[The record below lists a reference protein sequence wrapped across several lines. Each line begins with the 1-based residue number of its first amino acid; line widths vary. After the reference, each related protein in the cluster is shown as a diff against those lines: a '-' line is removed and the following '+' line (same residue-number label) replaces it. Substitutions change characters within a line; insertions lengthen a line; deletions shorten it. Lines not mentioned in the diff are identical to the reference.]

1 MPELMPEL
9 MTELTLDLA
18 YSPSHFATDFEAT
31 LTRQAVAGHALRARH
46 QPMALSYGDD
56 PAACLHL
63 FIPPG
68 EGPWPLM
75 VFIHGGYWQELD
87 HTATD
92 FLAEHYLER
101 GMAFASIGYG
111 LAPTTTIDTMIA
123 QCVQGLKAAYHA
135 LEDNG
140 GTWSITLGGH
150 SAGAQLAYWVAVS
163 GKVPIDKLVLVSGV
177 YDLTPLVDTYVNE
190 PLGLTQTQAQALSP
204 QFGELAKLPPSQIVI
219 AENDPP
225 TFHQQGHNF
234 IALLRAADVQAELV
248 ELPGCDHFDVLEYL

>member
-1 MPELMPEL
+1 

-31 LTRQAVAGHALRARH
+31 LTRQAAAGRVLRALH
-46 QPMALSYGDD
+46 QPIIVAYGDD

-63 FIPPG
+63 FIPQG

-92 FLAEHYLER
+92 FLAERYLAR
-101 GMAFASIGYG
+101 GMAFASLGYG
-111 LAPTTTIDTMIA
+111 LAPKTSIDTMIA
-123 QCVQGLKAAYHA
+123 QCIQGLEAAYYE
-135 LEDNG
+135 LEENG
-140 GTWSITLGGH
+140 GTWSVTLGGH
-150 SAGAQLAYWVAVS
+150 SAGAQLAYWAATC
-163 GKVPIDKLVLVSGV
+163 GKVPLDRLVLVSGV

-190 PLGLTQTQAQALSP
+190 SLGLTQTQAQALSP
-204 QFGELAKLPPSQIVI
+204 QFGELVKLPPSQIVI

-234 IALLRAADVQAELV
+234 ITLLRAANVQAELV
-248 ELPGCDHFDVLEYL
+248 ELPGCDHFNVLEYL